1 MSSTA
6 AGRARRPVRRGAV
19 LVAGPAL
26 ALALAGTVAVA
37 FEQEESVG
45 GQVPLSEPAAA
56 PSASV
61 APTSVPT
68 PSSGRAPSSE
78 PAAPAEPV
86 TRVPVRDAAPP
97 QAAEAAAPVRVQVAD
112 TVDVDVRPVGV
123 DPDGTMELPGS
134 GDVAGWYRFGAAPAD
149 EAGTT
154 VLASHVDTSEGVGE
168 FAALADVE
176 PGDRVRVTDA
186 DGAVHDYTV
195 RTVERFHKSGTP
207 LETIFDRTGE
217 PRLALVTCGGR
228 WDADAGHYEDNLVV
242 TAVP

>member
-19 LVAGPAL
+19 LIAGPAL

-45 GQVPLSEPAAA
+45 GQVPLSEPAAV

-61 APTSVPT
+61 AQSPAPT
-68 PSSGRAPSSE
+68 PSSE

-97 QAAEAAAPVRVQVAD
+97 QAVDVAAPVRVQVAD

-154 VLASHVDTSEGVGE
+154 VLASHVDTSEGVGA